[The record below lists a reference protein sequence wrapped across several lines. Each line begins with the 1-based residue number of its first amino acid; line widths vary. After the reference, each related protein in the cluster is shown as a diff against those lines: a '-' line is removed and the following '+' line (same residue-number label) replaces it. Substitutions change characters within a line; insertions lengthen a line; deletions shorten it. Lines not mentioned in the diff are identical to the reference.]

1 MKKNLLAFISVMLA
15 GIMVFSLPVV
25 MFAQGEDSGGTD
37 SDIAMQAAA
46 VAGGSFQWNDVRGFA
61 ITESDEKINE
71 EFDVTL
77 CQSVKGEAGSEEPTG
92 HIFGTLEAIQWDD
105 TPEPYIRVTE
115 DDFEE
120 YREDENNLTLYAYG
134 EYEREGP
141 GGTEERYAYIEVMI
155 TKPNNPP
162 VPLPYIAE
170 DGNWTWFNLTE
181 EDEVTFI
188 TEAGE
193 NEITLIFDASH
204 SWDPDGEMVT
214 DWKWDLDEDSKFGG
228 AGETGENLTKVL
240 TSGKTYNL
248 GLKVYDER
256 GKEST
261 KSADFTIIIK
271 SPAQKP
277 DLVISEISYKNHQQ
291 GKNNYEDGDMINI
304 YPTVKNIGHNDT
316 EQAFFVLIEYSMDG
330 GDTYQTLVQLEV
342 TDPINPSGVYPLDY
356 SWDTDS
362 DPKFTEGQ
370 YLIRATADNTD
381 VIPEEAENNNDNT
394 TNYLNLEKSTVIGD
408 PDIYIDGLASD
419 NAEPKVN
426 SVVNITVTIKNDG
439 DGDAK
444 GVDILYSINNE
455 YAYQQSV
462 EVVPANDQATAIFT
476 FTGDSEGTHTLSFQ
490 LKDDGTNIGDP
501 ETITVTVIR
510 TTPKP
515 DDNPDDTTS
524 DDSSSDSGF
533 IPGFELLTLLGAA
546 TVSITLYTK
555 RRKN

>member
-15 GIMVFSLPVV
+15 SIMVFSLPVV
-25 MFAQGEDSGGTD
+25 MFAQGEDSGGSD
-37 SDIAMQAAA
+37 ADIAMQAAA
-46 VAGGSFQWNDVRGFA
+46 VAGGNYQWNDVRGFA
-61 ITESDEKINE
+61 ITESDEKIDD

-77 CQSVKGEAGSEEPTG
+77 CQSVKGSPGEEEPSG
-92 HIFGTLEAIQWDD
+92 HIFGTKEGIQWDD
-105 TPEPYIRVTE
+105 DPEPHISVSE
-115 DDFEE
+115 ADFEE
-120 YREDENNLTLYAYG
+120 FREDENNLTLYAYG

-162 VPLPYIAE
+162 VPIPYVTV
-170 DGNWTWFNLTE
+170 DGNWTWFNLTD

-188 TEAGE
+188 TEAGV
-193 NEITLIFDASH
+193 NEISLIFDGSH
-204 SWDPDGEMVT
+204 SWDPDGEAVT

-261 KSADFTIIIK
+261 KSADFTIIIQ

-316 EQAFFVLIEYSMDG
+316 DQAFYVLIEYSMDG
-330 GDTYQTLVQLEV
+330 GDTYETLVQLEV
-342 TDPINPSGVYPLDY
+342 TEPINPSGVHPLDY

-370 YLIRATADNTD
+370 YLIRATADNTK
-381 VIPEEAENNNDNT
+381 VIVEEVEDNNDNT
-394 TNYLNLEKSTVIGD
+394 TNYLNLEASTVVGD
-408 PDIYIDGLASD
+408 PDISIDTVESD
-419 NAEPKVN
+419 IAEPKVN
-426 SVVNITVTIKNDG
+426 QEVNITVTIINEG

-444 GVDILYSINNE
+444 WVDVLYSINNE

-462 EVVPANDQATAIFT
+462 EVVPAGDQAIAVFT
-476 FTGDSEGTHTLSFQ
+476 FTGDSEGSYTLSYQ
-490 LKDDGTNIGDP
+490 LKDDGTNINDP
-501 ETITVTVIR
+501 ETISITVIR

-515 DDNPDDTTS
+515 DDIPDDTTG

-533 IPGFELLTLLGAA
+533 IPGFELITLLGAA
-546 TVSITLYTK
+546 AVSIALYSS
-555 RRKN
+555 RKKN